1 MNPIQGVRYAALIA
15 GLLASSALAPPRQAS
30 AAEQWGEVH
39 FRVSC
44 QASVQPA
51 FDQAVAMLHSFSF
64 GEAANTFTA
73 VAHDDPNCAMAYW
86 GLATSTMG
94 SLFAGRT
101 GPAALGKG
109 WDFVQQA
116 KALGAKTPRE
126 EHYIAAA
133 EAFYRDADKR
143 DQGQRMR
150 AYADALEQIYNKYP
164 DDPEAEIFYAYAVT
178 ALAPPT
184 DKTYAYQLKGAA
196 ILEQALAKHP
206 NHPGA
211 VHYLIHAYDH
221 TPIAV
226 RGLAAARRYATIA
239 PSAPHALQ
247 IPSHI
252 FARLG
257 LWQESIDANRAASNV
272 DDLFWK
278 FLAMRF
284 LLYSYLQT
292 GQDHAAKRVL
302 DELTAIKDVNVHHVN
317 VAYVLADMPARYAVE
332 RRRWDEAAAI
342 SLPRRDYP
350 WTRFPQAE
358 AVLVFAHALGAA
370 RTGDAAAAH
379 KDLDRLQELR
389 ADLVKAEGDA
399 FKDYWLTQIDVHRQM
414 VTAWITGAQGKREE
428 ALQMLRTAADREDA
442 IERDPVVPGP
452 IISAREL
459 LGEML
464 LESDRPQQALEAF
477 EADLTNEPGRF
488 WSLYGAAQAAERSRD
503 RERARS
509 FYSDLVAQT
518 LHADGDRLAV
528 KAARTFLHA
537 VRG

>member
-1 MNPIQGVRYAALIA
+1 MKPIRSMRYAALIA
-15 GLLASSALAPPRQAS
+15 GLLASSAPAPTRQAS
-30 AAEQWGEVH
+30 AADQWGEVH
-39 FRVSC
+39 FPVSC
-44 QASVQPA
+44 QASVQPT
-51 FDQAVAMLHSFSF
+51 FDRAVAMLHSYSF
-64 GEAANTFTA
+64 GDAANTFAT

-86 GLATSTMG
+86 GLATSAMG

-116 KALGAKTPRE
+116 KAFGAKTPRE
-126 EHYIAAA
+126 GDYIAAA

-143 DQGQRMR
+143 DHGQRMR
-150 AYADALEQIYNKYP
+150 AYADALEPIYNKYP
-164 DDPEAEIFYAYAVT
+164 DDPEAEIFYAYAIT

-196 ILEQALAKHP
+196 ILENALARHP

-211 VHYLIHAYDH
+211 LHYLIHAYDH
-221 TPIAV
+221 ASLAP
-226 RGLAAARRYATIA
+226 RGLAAARRYAAIA

-257 LWQESIDANRAASNV
+257 LWQESIEANRAASNV

-284 LLYSYLQT
+284 LLYSYMQT
-292 GQDHAAKRVL
+292 GQDDSAKKVL
-302 DELTAIKDVNVHHVN
+302 DELTAIETVNVHHVN
-317 VAYVLADMPARYAVE
+317 IAYVLADMPARYAVE
-332 RRRWDEAAAI
+332 RRHWDEAAAI
-342 SLPRRDYP
+342 SFPRRDYP
-350 WTRFPQAE
+350 WARFPQAE
-358 AVLVFAHALGAA
+358 AVLVFVHALGAA
-370 RTGDAAAAH
+370 RTGDATAAN
-379 KDLDRLQELR
+379 KDLDQLQELHT
-389 ADLVKAEGDA
+389 DLVKAEGDA

-414 VTAWITGAQGKREE
+414 VTSWMAYAQGKREE
-428 ALQMLRTAADREDA
+428 ALQMLRRAADREDA

-464 LESDRPQQALEAF
+464 LQSDRAQQAFEAF
-477 EADLTNEPGRF
+477 ETDLRNEPGRF
-488 WSLYGAAQAAERSRD
+488 WSLYGAAQAAERAGD

-518 LHADGDRLAV
+518 VHADGDRLAV
-528 KAARTFLHA
+528 KAARTFLQP
-537 VRG
+537 

>member
-1 MNPIQGVRYAALIA
+1 MKPNRSVRYAAPIA
-15 GLLASSALAPPRQAS
+15 GLLALAAALPTRQAS
-30 AAEQWGEVH
+30 AAGQWGEVH
-39 FRVSC
+39 FPVSC
-44 QASVQPA
+44 QASVQRA
-51 FDQAVAMLHSFSF
+51 FDEAVAMLHSFSF
-64 GEAANTFTA
+64 GDAAKTFAA
-73 VAHDDPNCAMAYW
+73 VAHEDPNCAMAYW
-86 GLATSTMG
+86 GLATTAMG

-101 GPAALGKG
+101 GPTALGKG
-109 WDFVQQA
+109 WDSVQQA

-126 EHYIAAA
+126 QDYIAAA

-143 DQGQRMR
+143 SHGERMH
-150 AYADALEQIYNKYP
+150 AYAGALKQICDKYP

-196 ILEQALAKHP
+196 ILEKALAEHP

-211 VHYLIHAYDH
+211 MHYLIHAYDH
-221 TPIAV
+221 TPLAA
-226 RGLAAARRYATIA
+226 RGLPVARRYPTIA

-292 GQDHAAKRVL
+292 GQDHAAKQVL
-302 DELTAIKDVNVHHVN
+302 DELTAIENVNVQHMN
-317 VAYVLADMPARYAVE
+317 VAYVLADMPARYAAE

-358 AVLVFAHALGAA
+358 AVLVFVRALGAA
-370 RTGDAAAAH
+370 RTGDATTAN
-379 KDLDRLQELR
+379 KDLERLQELH
-389 ADLVKAEGDA
+389 AGLVKAEGDA

-414 VTAWITGAQGKREE
+414 VAAWIANAQGKREE
-428 ALQMLRTAADREDA
+428 ALKMLRTAADREDA

-464 LESDRPQQALEAF
+464 LESDRPQQALDAF
-477 EADLTNEPGRF
+477 EADLRNESSRF
-488 WSLYGAAQAAERSRD
+488 WSLYGAAQAAERAGD

-509 FYSDLVAQT
+509 FYAHLVAQT
-518 LHADGDRLAV
+518 VDADGDRPAL
-528 KAARTFLHA
+528 KAARAFLQA
-537 VRG
+537 AKG

>member
-1 MNPIQGVRYAALIA
+1 
-15 GLLASSALAPPRQAS
+15 
-30 AAEQWGEVH
+30 
-39 FRVSC
+39 
-44 QASVQPA
+44 
-51 FDQAVAMLHSFSF
+51 MLHSFSF
-64 GEAANTFTA
+64 DDAANTFAA

-86 GLATSTMG
+86 GLATTAMG

-101 GPAALGKG
+101 GPVALGKG
-109 WDFVQQA
+109 WDFVQRA
-116 KALGAKTPRE
+116 KTLGAKTPRE
-126 EHYIAAA
+126 QDYIAAA
-133 EAFYRDADKR
+133 GAFYRGADR
-143 DQGQRMR
+143 RSHGERMH
-150 AYADALEQIYNKYP
+150 AYADALEEIYNEYP
-164 DDPEAEIFYAYAVT
+164 DDPEAAIFYAYAVT

-196 ILEQALAKHP
+196 ILETALAKQP

-226 RGLAAARRYATIA
+226 RGLAAARRYPTIA

-292 GQDHAAKRVL
+292 GQDHAAKKVL
-302 DELTAIKDVNVHHVN
+302 DELTAIENVNVHHLN
-317 VAYVLADMPARYAVE
+317 VAYVLADMPARYALE
-332 RRRWDEAAAI
+332 RRRWDEAAAL

-350 WTRFPQAE
+350 WRRFPQAE

-370 RTGDAAAAH
+370 RTGDATSAD

-389 ADLVKAEGDA
+389 AGLVKAEGDA

-414 VTAWITGAQGKREE
+414 VIACIADAQGKREE

-442 IERDPVVPGP
+442 FESDPVVPGP

-464 LESDRPQQALEAF
+464 LESDRPRQALEAF
-477 EADLTNEPGRF
+477 EADLGNEPRRF
-488 WSLYGAAQAAERSRD
+488 WTLYGAAQAAERAGD

-509 FYSDLVAQT
+509 FYFDLVAQT
-518 LHADGDRLAV
+518 GDADGDRPALE
-528 KAARTFLHA
+528 AARTYLQA
-537 VRG
+537 VKE

>member
-1 MNPIQGVRYAALIA
+1 MQR
-15 GLLASSALAPPRQAS
+15 
-30 AAEQWGEVH
+30 
-39 FRVSC
+39 
-44 QASVQPA
+44 
-51 FDQAVAMLHSFSF
+51 
-64 GEAANTFTA
+64 
-73 VAHDDPNCAMAYW
+73 
-86 GLATSTMG
+86 
-94 SLFAGRT
+94 
-101 GPAALGKG
+101 
-109 WDFVQQA
+109 A
-116 KALGAKTPRE
+116 KTLGAKTPRE
-126 EHYIAAA
+126 EDYIAAA
-133 EAFYRDADKR
+133 EAFYRSADKR
-143 DQGQRMR
+143 DRAQRMR
-150 AYADALEQIYNKYP
+150 AYAGVLEEIYSKYP
-164 DDPEAEIFYAYAVT
+164 DDPEAAIFYAYAVT

-196 ILEQALAKHP
+196 ILEKALAKHP
-206 NHPGA
+206 DYPGA

-221 TPIAV
+221 TPIAA

-252 FARLG
+252 FARVG

-292 GQDHAAKRVL
+292 GQDYAAKKVL
-302 DELTAIKDVNVHHVN
+302 DELTAIKDVNVEHMN
-317 VAYVLADMPARYAVE
+317 IAYVLADMPARYALE
-332 RRRWDEAAAI
+332 RRRWDEAAAL

-350 WTRFPQAE
+350 WGRFPQAE
-358 AVLVFAHALGAA
+358 AVLVFAHGLGAA
-370 RTGDAAAAH
+370 RTGDATSAD

-389 ADLVKAEGDA
+389 AGLVEAEGDT

-414 VTAWITGAQGKREE
+414 VIACIADAQGKREE

-442 IERDPVVPGP
+442 FERDPVVPGP

-464 LESDRPQQALEAF
+464 LESDRPRQALEAF
-477 EADLTNEPGRF
+477 ETDLGNEPRRF
-488 WSLYGAAQAAERSRD
+488 WTLYGAAQAAERAGN

-518 LHADGDRLAV
+518 GDADGDRPAL
-528 KAARTFLHA
+528 KAARTFLQA
-537 VRG
+537 VKE

>member
-1 MNPIQGVRYAALIA
+1 MKPNRSVRHAALIA
-15 GLLASSALAPPRQAS
+15 GLLASAAALPTRQAS
-30 AAEQWGEVH
+30 AAGQWGEVH
-39 FRVSC
+39 FPVSC

-51 FDQAVAMLHSFSF
+51 YDQAVAMLHSFSF
-64 GEAANTFTA
+64 GDAANTFAA

-86 GLATSTMG
+86 GLATTAMG

-116 KALGAKTPRE
+116 KTLGAKTPRE
-126 EHYIAAA
+126 EDYIAAA

-143 DQGQRMR
+143 DRAQRMR
-150 AYADALEQIYNKYP
+150 AYADALEQIYNTYP
-164 DDPEAEIFYAYAVT
+164 DDPEAAIFYAYAVT

-196 ILEQALAKHP
+196 ILEKAFAEHP
-206 NHPGA
+206 DHPGA

-221 TPIAV
+221 TPLAA
-226 RGLAAARRYATIA
+226 RGLAAARRYADIA

-257 LWQESIDANRAASNV
+257 LWQESIEANRAASNV

-284 LLYSYLQT
+284 LLYSYMQT
-292 GQDHAAKRVL
+292 GQDDSAKKVL
-302 DELTAIKDVNVHHVN
+302 DELTAIETVNVHHVN
-317 VAYVLADMPARYAVE
+317 IAYVLADMPARYAVE

-350 WTRFPQAE
+350 WARFPQAE
-358 AVLVFAHALGAA
+358 AVLVFVHALGAA
-370 RTGDAAAAH
+370 RTGDATTAE

-389 ADLVKAEGDA
+389 ANLVKAEGDA
-399 FKDYWLTQIDVHRQM
+399 FKDYWLTQIDVHGQM
-414 VTAWITGAQGKREE
+414 VTAWITHAQGRQEE
-428 ALQMLRTAADREDA
+428 ALQTLRTAADREDA

-459 LGEML
+459 LGELL
-464 LESDRPQQALEAF
+464 LESNRPRQALEAF
-477 EADLTNEPGRF
+477 EADLRNEPSRF
-488 WSLYGAAQAAERSRD
+488 WSLYGAAQAAERAGD

-509 FYSDLVAQT
+509 FYAHLVAQT
-518 LHADGDRLAV
+518 VDADGDRPAL
-528 KAARTFLHA
+528 KAARAFLQA
-537 VRG
+537 TKG

>member
-1 MNPIQGVRYAALIA
+1 MKPIRTLRYAALFA
-15 GLLASSALAPPRQAS
+15 ALLALSAVAPMRQAG
-30 AAEQWGEVH
+30 AAGQWGEVH
-39 FRVSC
+39 FPVSC
-44 QASVQPA
+44 QAGVQQA

-64 GEAANTFTA
+64 GDAANTFAA
-73 VAHDDPNCAMAYW
+73 VARDDPTCAMAYW
-86 GLATSTMG
+86 GLATSAMG
-94 SLFAGRT
+94 SLFAGRA
-101 GPAALGKG
+101 GPAALGRG

-116 KALGAKTPRE
+116 KALGAKTSRE
-126 EHYIAAA
+126 ADYIAAA

-143 DQGQRMR
+143 AQGQRMR
-150 AYADALEQIYNKYP
+150 AYADALERIYNKYP
-164 DDPEAEIFYAYAVT
+164 DDPEAAIFYGYAVT

-184 DKTYAYQLKGAA
+184 DKTYVYELQGAA
-196 ILEQALAKHP
+196 ILEKALAEHP
-206 NHPGA
+206 DHPGA
-211 VHYLIHAYDH
+211 LHYLIHAYDH
-221 TPIAV
+221 TPLAA
-226 RGLAAARRYATIA
+226 RGLAAARRYAAIA

-257 LWQESIDANRAASNV
+257 LWQESIEANRVASNV

-292 GQDHAAKRVL
+292 GQDHAAKDVL
-302 DELTAIKDVNVHHVN
+302 DELTAIENVNVHHVN
-317 VAYVLADMPARYAVE
+317 IAYVLADMPARYAAE
-332 RRRWDEAAAI
+332 RRRWDEAAAL

-358 AVLVFAHALGAA
+358 AVLVFVHALGAA
-370 RTGDAAAAH
+370 RTGNVTAAN

-389 ADLVKAEGDA
+389 ANLVEAEGDG

-414 VTAWITGAQGKREE
+414 VTAWIANAQGKQKE
-428 ALQMLRTAADREDA
+428 ALQTLRMAADREDA

-464 LESDRPQQALEAF
+464 LERARPQQALQAF
-477 EADLTNEPGRF
+477 EADLRNEPARF
-488 WSLYGAAQAAERSRD
+488 WSLYGAAQAAERAGD

-518 LHADGDRLAV
+518 VHADQDRPAL
-528 KAARTFLHA
+528 KAARTFLQA
-537 VRG
+537 TKG